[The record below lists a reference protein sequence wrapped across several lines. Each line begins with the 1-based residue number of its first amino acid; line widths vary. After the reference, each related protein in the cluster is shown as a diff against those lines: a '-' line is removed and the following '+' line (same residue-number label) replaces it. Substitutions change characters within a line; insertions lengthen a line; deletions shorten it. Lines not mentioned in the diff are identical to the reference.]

1 MNSTYLNEALET
13 KWAPILDNPLFS
25 KIKDSSRRD
34 ITGILLENTQK
45 NYLTEA
51 APLTSVSQG
60 GVTNWEPVLINLVR
74 RTMPSLVAYDLCSVQ
89 PMTGPVGQI
98 FAMRSQYA
106 DDAAKANWNEALF
119 REVRTD
125 YSGTKGGS
133 DQVTDM
139 FEAGTNNNIIQN
151 VNFKSGTGVAT
162 ASAEDWG
169 NSPTYNQMSFT
180 IDKTTVTAKSRA
192 LKAEYSTELEQ
203 DLKQIRGMS
212 VEAELINILSTE
224 IGLEINREV
233 LYTILGSAV
242 VGMQQKADYK
252 GIFDGDTDSDG
263 RWSVEK
269 WKGLLYHIER
279 EANQVA
285 KDTRRGKANFVLCTS
300 DVASALAMAQVLD
313 YTPALQQNLEVDDT
327 GNIFCGTLAGRYK
340 VYIDPYWAGSYDYVC
355 VGYKGASNYD
365 AGVFYCPYIPV
376 EMVRAI
382 NPTTFQPSI
391 GFKSRFGIV
400 SNPFVTAYNGADGLT
415 GGTNFYQRK
424 FKVTGLL

>member
-1 MNSTYLNEALET
+1 MISTYLNEALEA

-25 KIKDSSRRD
+25 KIKDASRRD

-45 NYLTEA
+45 NYLVET

-106 DDAAKANWNEALF
+106 DDASKANWNEALF

-125 YSGTKGGS
+125 YSGTRGGGT
-133 DQVTDM
+133 QETDL
-139 FEAGTNNNIIQN
+139 FTAGTNNNIIQSTT
-151 VNFKSGTGVAT
+151 FSSGTGVAT
-162 ASAEDWG
+162 ATAEDWG
-169 NSPTYNQMSFT
+169 NSPSFNQMSFT

-242 VGMQQKADYK
+242 VGMQQKSDYK

-279 EANQVA
+279 EANKVA

-327 GNIFCGTLAGRYK
+327 GNIFAGTLAGRYK
-340 VYIDPYWAGSYDYVC
+340 VYIDPYWAGSYDYIC

-382 NPTTFQPSI
+382 NPTTFMPSI
-391 GFKSRFGIV
+391 GFKSRYGIV

-424 FKVTGLL
+424 FKVTNLL

>member
-1 MNSTYLNEALET
+1 MISTYLNEALET

-25 KIKDSSRRD
+25 KIKDASRRD

-45 NYLTEA
+45 NYLVET

-106 DDAAKANWNEALF
+106 DDASKANWNEALF
-119 REVRTD
+119 REIRTD
-125 YSGTKGGS
+125 YSGTRGGGT
-133 DQVTDM
+133 QETDL
-139 FEAGTNNNIIQN
+139 FTAGTNNNIIQSTT
-151 VNFKSGTGVAT
+151 FSSGTGVAT
-162 ASAEDWG
+162 ATAENWG
-169 NSPTYNQMSFT
+169 NSPSFNEMSFT

-242 VGMQQKADYK
+242 VGMQQKSDYK

-279 EANQVA
+279 EANKVA
-285 KDTRRGKANFVLCTS
+285 KDTKRGKANFVLCTS

-327 GNIFCGTLAGRYK
+327 GNIFAGTLAGRYK
-340 VYIDPYWAGSYDYVC
+340 VYIDPYWAGSYDYAC

-382 NPTTFQPSI
+382 NPTTFMPSI
-391 GFKSRFGIV
+391 GFKSRYGIV

-424 FKVTGLL
+424 FKVTNLL